1 MSSAVVTQP
10 LIVYAIVG
18 SQYVFK
24 VLAAI
29 QSTQVEHYVHLVPI
43 SESQRRKV
51 IPSGGMLVPELQVGL
66 GPNKKII
73 PDSEKILEYLNEQG
87 IVPHLYPTKK
97 VHDLSQRASDG
108 TLAAMVWYYNW
119 VEQQGYQ
126 NSMRRQ
132 IGTQVMPWFVPWTAV
147 DVLLKSVRTKHE
159 GLVRKV
165 ITDVDLTKESDMRQR
180 LLTELH
186 YFQDCLET
194 EDQLFL
200 IPGVTKPTAADF
212 SVYCL
217 LERLV
222 GAVDPPSSDNPIFPA
237 IPELKPGNG
246 LDRLWQWHDRMRSTY
261 KVQFKGKRVPK
272 DMLSQL

>member
-1 MSSAVVTQP
+1 MSTAVTQP

-24 VLAAI
+24 VLAAL
-29 QSTQVEHYVHLVPI
+29 QSTQVEHYVHFVPI

-66 GPNKKII
+66 GPNKTII
-73 PDSEKILEYLNEQG
+73 SDSEKILEYFDEQG
-87 IVPHLYPTKK
+87 IVPNLYPNPKA
-97 VHDLSQRASDG
+97 HELSKRASDG

-119 VEQQGYQ
+119 VEQQGYE

-132 IGTQVMPWFVPWTAV
+132 IGTQVMPWFVPWMAV
-147 DVLLKSVRTKHE
+147 DFVLKGVRTKHE

-165 ITDVDLTKESDMRQR
+165 ISDVDLSKESDMRQR
-180 LLTELH
+180 LLTELQ

-194 EDQLFL
+194 EEQPFL
-200 IPGVTKPTAADF
+200 IPGVSNPTAADF

-222 GAVDPPSSDNPIFPA
+222 GPFDPPSSDNPIYPA
-237 IPELKPGNG
+237 IPELKPGQG
-246 LDRLWQWHDRMRSTY
+246 LDRLWTWHDRMRSTY
-261 KVQFKGKRVPK
+261 KVQFKGRRIPNE
-272 DMLSQL
+272 MMSEL